1 MSITRKAE
9 PEHVG
14 RCGARAGS
22 VLRGTTLH
30 NAGLRLRVI
39 QEQVRGVQGPIR
51 GPFVIL
57 DAGANMHSHSLEGLL
72 GAVTDSGEL
81 LRAIRA
87 GHPSCLS
94 VVNTHLLVPEDP
106 ADRAGPTRGVA
117 RRPPALPGEADPAE
131 PPARLAWGREGVASD
146 PDF

>member
-9 PEHVG
+9 LEHVG

-39 QEQVRGVQGPIR
+39 QEQGRGAQGPIR

-57 DAGANMHSHSLEGLL
+57 DAGTNMHSRSLAGLL

-94 VVNTHLLVPEDP
+94 VVNTHLLVLEDP
-106 ADRAGPTRGVA
+106 ADRAGSTRGAA
-117 RRPPALPGEADPAE
+117 RRPRTLPDEADAGKPS
-131 PPARLAWGREGVASD
+131 AWGREGVVSD
-146 PDF
+146 PDC